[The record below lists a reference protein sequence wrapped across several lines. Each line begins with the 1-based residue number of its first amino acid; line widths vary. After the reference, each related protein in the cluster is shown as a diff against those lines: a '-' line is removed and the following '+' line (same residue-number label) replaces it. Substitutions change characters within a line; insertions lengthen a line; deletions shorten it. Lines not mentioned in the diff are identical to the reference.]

1 MAKVRL
7 VMENHG
13 LGALFIDGAR
23 VDGVTAVTIGVRA
36 GETNS
41 IMVEIVQPTIEV
53 IGDFEIGRSASHKV
67 KIV

>member
-13 LGALFIDGAR
+13 LGQLFIDGAR

-53 IGDFEIGRSASHKV
+53 IGDFEIGRSAGHKV
-67 KIV
+67 KV

>member
-7 VMENHG
+7 VMEDHG

-53 IGDFEIGRSASHKV
+53 IGDFEIGRNASHKV
-67 KIV
+67 KIG

>member
-1 MAKVRL
+1 MVF
-7 VMENHG
+7 HH
-13 LGALFIDGAR
+13 R

-36 GETNS
+36 GDRNT

-67 KIV
+67 KIG